1 MKLKMNI
8 LWLLMLLCLPFVS
21 SCKKE
26 DLPAYGEAEI
36 TKVGFYHKYYG
47 PDKDGLT
54 GENNSVNKELQ
65 CRYTINNDAATV
77 DCSVTVP
84 AADGRVLRKAY
95 VREVSQSKLAGYMK
109 VSTAAHVIPIED
121 APTLGVPGDWTH
133 TNKYVVKAA
142 DGTEKVWTVRI
153 TEFKK

>member
-1 MKLKMNI
+1 
-8 LWLLMLLCLPFVS
+8 ML
-21 SCKKE
+21 
-26 DLPAYGEAEI
+26 
-36 TKVGFYHKYYG
+36 
-47 PDKDGLT
+47 
-54 GENNSVNKELQ
+54 
-65 CRYTINNDAATV
+65 CRYTIINDAATV
-77 DCSVTVP
+77 DCIVTVP
-84 AADGRVLRKAY
+84 AADNKYTESIRA
-95 VREVSQSKLAGYMK
+95 EVSQSKLAGYMK

>member
-1 MKLKMNI
+1 MVTHAVVAC
-8 LWLLMLLCLPFVS
+8 LLFS
-21 SCKKE
+21 SCKE

-54 GENNSVNKELQ
+54 GENISVNKELQ

-77 DCSVTVP
+77 DCIVTVP
-84 AADGRVLRKAY
+84 AADNKYTESIRA
-95 VREVSQSKLAGYMK
+95 EVSQSKLAGYMK

-142 DGTEKVWTVRI
+142 DGNRKGVDCTHHGK
-153 TEFKK
+153 FKK

>member
-21 SCKKE
+21 SCKE

-54 GENNSVNKELQ
+54 GENISVNKELQ
-65 CRYTINNDAATV
+65 CRYTIDNDAATV
-77 DCSVTVP
+77 DCIVTVP
-84 AADGRVLRKAY
+84 AADNKYTESIRA
-95 VREVSQSKLAGYMK
+95 EVSQSKLAGYMK

>member
-21 SCKKE
+21 SCKE

-54 GENNSVNKELQ
+54 GENISVNKELQ
-65 CRYTINNDAATV
+65 CRYTINNYIIIKKDRH
-77 DCSVTVP
+77 DKIIMCY
-84 AADGRVLRKAY
+84 RRCL
-95 VREVSQSKLAGYMK
+95 
-109 VSTAAHVIPIED
+109 STP
-121 APTLGVPGDWTH
+121 
-133 TNKYVVKAA
+133 N
-142 DGTEKVWTVRI
+142 RR
-153 TEFKK
+153 

>member
-21 SCKKE
+21 SCKE

-54 GENNSVNKELQ
+54 GENISVNKELQ
-65 CRYTINNDAATV
+65 CKYTINNDAATV
-77 DCSVTVP
+77 DCIVTVP
-84 AADGRVLRKAY
+84 VADNKYTESIRA
-95 VREVSQSKLAGYMK
+95 EVSQSKLAGYMK
-109 VSTAAHVIPIED
+109 VSTAAHVTPIED
-121 APTLGVPGDWTH
+121 APTLGAPGDWTR
-133 TNKYVVKAA
+133 TNK
-142 DGTEKVWTVRI
+142 
-153 TEFKK
+153 